1 VRPTLRLS
9 DSALRY
15 REVAEGVTPRGYASG
30 KGRQRRLALK
40 EMGNA
45 IENQRRH

>member
-1 VRPTLRLS
+1 MRPTLRLS
-9 DSALRY
+9 DSALGY
-15 REVAEGVTPRGYASG
+15 REVAEGVAREATHQARE
-30 KGRQRRLALK
+30 RQRRLALK